1 MEPRE
6 RSYEEISSV
15 CTIYNRYVQIAIKRW
30 FKSTTS
36 KKTRRNQDEAELFHD
51 RIVLSALESVTLLK
65 LQKAGD
71 TGDWVVEDSNKPKYQ
86 GNELVALD
94 PFCTE
99 TNLYHLIHRD
109 NTKKCPQKCIRCKY
123 WKISFTNADLYFSR
137 QKGRDSLLVQ
147 KRGKKNVM

>member
-6 RSYEEISSV
+6 TSYEEISSV
-15 CTIYNRYVQIAIKRW
+15 CTIYNRYAQIVIKRW

-51 RIVLSALESVTLLK
+51 CIVLSALESVTLLK

-71 TGDWVVEDSNKPKYQ
+71 TADWVVEDSNKPKYQ

-109 NTKKCPQKCIRCKY
+109 NTKNCPQKCIRYKY
-123 WKISFTNADLYFSR
+123 WKILFTNADLYLSR

>member
-6 RSYEEISSV
+6 TSYEEISSV
-15 CTIYNRYVQIAIKRW
+15 CTIYNRYAQIAIKRW

-51 RIVLSALESVTLLK
+51 CIVLSALESLTLLK
-65 LQKAGD
+65 MQKAGD
-71 TGDWVVEDSNKPKYQ
+71 TADWVVEDSNKPKYQ

-109 NTKKCPQKCIRCKY
+109 NTKNCPQKCIRYKY
-123 WKISFTNADLYFSR
+123 WKILFTNADLYLSR

>member
-6 RSYEEISSV
+6 RSYDEISSV
-15 CTIYNRYVQIAIKRW
+15 CTICNRYVQIAIKRW

-94 PFCTE
+94 PFCTG
-99 TNLYHLIHRD
+99 TNFYHLMHRD
-109 NTKKCPQKCIRCKY
+109 NTKNCPQKCIRCKY
-123 WKISFTNADLYFSR
+123 WEILFTNADLYLSR
-137 QKGRDSLLVQ
+137 QKGRDSPLVQ

>member
-6 RSYEEISSV
+6 TSYEEISSV
-15 CTIYNRYVQIAIKRW
+15 CTIYNRYAQIAIKRW

-36 KKTRRNQDEAELFHD
+36 KKTRRDQDEAELFHD
-51 RIVLSALESVTLLK
+51 CIVLSALESLTLLK

-71 TGDWVVEDSNKPKYQ
+71 TADWVVEDSNKPKYQ

-94 PFCTE
+94 PFRTE

-109 NTKKCPQKCIRCKY
+109 NTKNCPQKCIRYKY
-123 WKISFTNADLYFSR
+123 WKILFTNADLYLSR

>member
-6 RSYEEISSV
+6 TSYEEISSV
-15 CTIYNRYVQIAIKRW
+15 CTIYNRYAQIAIKRW

-51 RIVLSALESVTLLK
+51 CIVLSALESVTLLK

-71 TGDWVVEDSNKPKYQ
+71 TADWVVEDSNKPKYQ

-109 NTKKCPQKCIRCKY
+109 NTKNCPQKCIRYKY
-123 WKISFTNADLYFSR
+123 WKILFTNADLYLSR

>member
-6 RSYEEISSV
+6 TSYEEISSV
-15 CTIYNRYVQIAIKRW
+15 CTIYNRYAQIAIKRW

-51 RIVLSALESVTLLK
+51 CIVLSALESLTLLK

-71 TGDWVVEDSNKPKYQ
+71 TADWVVEDSNKPKYQ

-109 NTKKCPQKCIRCKY
+109 NTKNCPQKCIRYKY
-123 WKISFTNADLYFSR
+123 WKILFTNADLYLSR

>member
-15 CTIYNRYVQIAIKRW
+15 CTIYNRHVQIAIKHW

-36 KKTRRNQDEAELFHD
+36 KKTRRNQDEAELFHG
-51 RIVLSALESVTLLK
+51 RIVLSALESVTQLK

-71 TGDWVVEDSNKPKYQ
+71 TGDWVVEDLNKPKYQ

-94 PFCTE
+94 PFCME
-99 TNLYHLIHRD
+99 TNSYHLMHRD
-109 NTKKCPQKCIRCKY
+109 NTKNYPQKCIRCKY
-123 WKISFTNADLYFSR
+123 WKLLFTNADLYLPR
-137 QKGRDSLLVQ
+137 QKGRDSSLVQ
-147 KRGKKNVM
+147 KRGTKNVM